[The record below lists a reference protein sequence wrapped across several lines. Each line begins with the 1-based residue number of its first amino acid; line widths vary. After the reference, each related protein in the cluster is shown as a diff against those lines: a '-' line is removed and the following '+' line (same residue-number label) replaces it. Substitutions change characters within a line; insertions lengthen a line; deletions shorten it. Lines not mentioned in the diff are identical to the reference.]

1 MAEWL
6 ALSAAGQL
14 LVRRPPGSIP
24 AGSSEFRFVHV
35 APLPT
40 VNWVLMTGHEGNMDA
55 VNRVFRSLSTSCEA
69 LPHKAL
75 HSPPG
80 YYRLWW
86 WPDASETA
94 FPLEHE
100 RANIYLFI

>member
-1 MAEWL
+1 MLNWQLVGPATLAVWL

-24 AGSSEFRFVHV
+24 AGSSKFQFV

-55 VNRVFRSLSTSCEA
+55 VNRVFA
-69 LPHKAL
+69 
-75 HSPPG
+75 
-80 YYRLWW
+80 
-86 WPDASETA
+86 D
-94 FPLEHE
+94 
-100 RANIYLFI
+100 